1 MNYELEPELL
11 CLIQN
16 LLMNQY
22 LFLLTNHNLFIPDEL
37 AKARSPTRADR
48 PSLPPEAKAVSA
60 QFADFLKTRVKSVG
74 ITDLSR
80 NIQSFIDK
88 VGMALVFKKLSMIFK
103 GAQKSGHLANRTSL
117 RYGPKLL
124 SGSLPMPRGI
134 WGLFAYQICQAL
146 NRRLE
151 THDNFV
157 GLTEDERTHI
167 CDLSER
173 WGGS

>member
-1 MNYELEPELL
+1 MRIGISVSMRYAEMGASWIFKAAFVGEFKP
-11 CLIQN
+11 
-16 LLMNQY
+16 
-22 LFLLTNHNLFIPDEL
+22 LLTNPLPLHVLDEL

-60 QFADFLKTRVKSVG
+60 QFAEFLKTRVKSVG

-88 VGMALVFKKLSMIFK
+88 VHKRVETLPIEQVSVMVQNFYQVSNFKVVPCSSFKLVLD
-103 GAQKSGHLANRTSL
+103 
-117 RYGPKLL
+117 
-124 SGSLPMPRGI
+124 
-134 WGLFAYQICQAL
+134 QAL

-173 WGGS
+173 

>member
-1 MNYELEPELL
+1 MGASWIFKAAFVGEFKP
-11 CLIQN
+11 
-16 LLMNQY
+16 
-22 LFLLTNHNLFIPDEL
+22 LLTNPLPLHFLDEL

-60 QFADFLKTRVKSVG
+60 QFAEFLKTRVKSVG

-88 VGMALVFKKLSMIFK
+88 VHKRVETLPIEQVSVMVQNFYQVSNFKVVPCGNFKLVLD
-103 GAQKSGHLANRTSL
+103 
-117 RYGPKLL
+117 
-124 SGSLPMPRGI
+124 
-134 WGLFAYQICQAL
+134 QAL

-173 WGGS
+173 

>member
-1 MNYELEPELL
+1 MRFAEMGASWIFKAAFVGEFKP
-11 CLIQN
+11 
-16 LLMNQY
+16 
-22 LFLLTNHNLFIPDEL
+22 LLTNPLPLHVLDEL

-48 PSLPPEAKAVSA
+48 PSLPPEAKAVSV
-60 QFADFLKTRVKSVG
+60 QFAEFLKSRVKSVG

-88 VGMALVFKKLSMIFK
+88 VHKRVETLPIEQVSVMVQNFYQVSNFKVVLCSNFKLVLE
-103 GAQKSGHLANRTSL
+103 
-117 RYGPKLL
+117 
-124 SGSLPMPRGI
+124 
-134 WGLFAYQICQAL
+134 QAL

-173 WGGS
+173 

>member
-1 MNYELEPELL
+1 M
-11 CLIQN
+11 
-16 LLMNQY
+16 
-22 LFLLTNHNLFIPDEL
+22 
-37 AKARSPTRADR
+37 
-48 PSLPPEAKAVSA
+48 SA
-60 QFADFLKTRVKSVG
+60 QFAEFLKTRVKSVG

-88 VGMALVFKKLSMIFK
+88 VHKRVETLPIEQVSVMVQNFYQVSNFKVVPCGNFKLVLD
-103 GAQKSGHLANRTSL
+103 
-117 RYGPKLL
+117 
-124 SGSLPMPRGI
+124 
-134 WGLFAYQICQAL
+134 QAL

-173 WGGS
+173 